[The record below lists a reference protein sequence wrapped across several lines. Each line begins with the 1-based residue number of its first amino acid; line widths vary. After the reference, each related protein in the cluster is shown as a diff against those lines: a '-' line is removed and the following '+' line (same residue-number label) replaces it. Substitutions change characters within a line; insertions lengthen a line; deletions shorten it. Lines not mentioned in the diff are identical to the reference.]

1 MHRFLLYPLLITRV
15 IVIGDC
21 PSNGR
26 DCDGTEM
33 SRMRGGG
40 SSRLWNRSPRD
51 PTIKP
56 TGHFRPTLRDRVPFD
71 PSLRRGS
78 SEYHV
83 VEVRHCRHCLMEA
96 KNHAVATRPLLA
108 LVLCHA
114 YKLGLTEGQEVVGA
128 KRGGK
133 CIGIYIDD
141 ERQSSRP
148 PGPRPAGLAANAPSA
163 ASPRF
168 KGSTDPVFTT
178 ASCIWSVCRQS
189 TLICRRDRALA
200 PLDGSTGG
208 EPADYGMPIGR
219 PEELL

>member
-15 IVIGDC
+15 MVIGDC

-114 YKLGLTEGQEVVGA
+114 YKLGLIGRKRARCKERAAKTGSIDPLSRYDAADGPFPANPAGGGQGVVGFVA
-128 KRGGK
+128 
-133 CIGIYIDD
+133 
-141 ERQSSRP
+141 
-148 PGPRPAGLAANAPSA
+148 
-163 ASPRF
+163 
-168 KGSTDPVFTT
+168 
-178 ASCIWSVCRQS
+178 CRQS
-189 TLICRRDRALA
+189 IHQYTFLASRPRPLGLPSILIYRRDRALA
-200 PLDGSTGG
+200 PLDGLTGG
-208 EPADYGMPIGR
+208 EPAGYGMPIGH

>member
-1 MHRFLLYPLLITRV
+1 
-15 IVIGDC
+15 
-21 PSNGR
+21 
-26 DCDGTEM
+26 
-33 SRMRGGG
+33 MR
-40 SSRLWNRSPRD
+40 SC
-51 PTIKP
+51 
-56 TGHFRPTLRDRVPFD
+56 FD
-71 PSLRRGS
+71 
-78 SEYHV
+78 
-83 VEVRHCRHCLMEA
+83 
-96 KNHAVATRPLLA
+96 

-168 KGSTDPVFTT
+168 KGSTDPVFTA

-200 PLDGSTGG
+200 LPVDVLKTGLEWLTYEMTG
-208 EPADYGMPIGR
+208 NNLNTGICNREYVHNCK
-219 PEELL
+219 